1 MPLLEYFLV
10 PKFLD
15 TVSWH
20 CGLSPKVAT
29 FYFDIYFYTF
39 LNLGGI
45 FMDFKK
51 IMQDYFG
58 IALAVVIGVAVVTM
72 YSSFMVEGGLIQGF
86 TQDILNIVIEKV
98 KTMIQ

>member
-1 MPLLEYFLV
+1 
-10 PKFLD
+10 
-15 TVSWH
+15 
-20 CGLSPKVAT
+20 
-29 FYFDIYFYTF
+29 
-39 LNLGGI
+39 
-45 FMDFKK
+45 MDFKK

-72 YSSFMVEGGLIQGF
+72 YSSFMKEGGLIQGF

>member
-1 MPLLEYFLV
+1 
-10 PKFLD
+10 
-15 TVSWH
+15 
-20 CGLSPKVAT
+20 
-29 FYFDIYFYTF
+29 
-39 LNLGGI
+39 
-45 FMDFKK
+45 MDFKK

-72 YSSFMVEGGLIQGF
+72 YSSFMVEEGPIHGF

>member
-1 MPLLEYFLV
+1 
-10 PKFLD
+10 
-15 TVSWH
+15 
-20 CGLSPKVAT
+20 
-29 FYFDIYFYTF
+29 
-39 LNLGGI
+39 
-45 FMDFKK
+45 MDFKK

-86 TQDILNIVIEKV
+86 TQDILNLVIEKV

>member
-1 MPLLEYFLV
+1 
-10 PKFLD
+10 
-15 TVSWH
+15 
-20 CGLSPKVAT
+20 
-29 FYFDIYFYTF
+29 
-39 LNLGGI
+39 
-45 FMDFKK
+45 MDFKK

-98 KTMIQ
+98 KTMIQQLYRTRKEQIQT

>member
-1 MPLLEYFLV
+1 
-10 PKFLD
+10 
-15 TVSWH
+15 
-20 CGLSPKVAT
+20 
-29 FYFDIYFYTF
+29 
-39 LNLGGI
+39 
-45 FMDFKK
+45 MDFKK

-72 YSSFMVEGGLIQGF
+72 YSSFMAEGGLIQGF

>member
-1 MPLLEYFLV
+1 
-10 PKFLD
+10 
-15 TVSWH
+15 
-20 CGLSPKVAT
+20 
-29 FYFDIYFYTF
+29 
-39 LNLGGI
+39 
-45 FMDFKK
+45 MDFKK

-98 KTMIQ
+98 KVMIE

>member
-1 MPLLEYFLV
+1 
-10 PKFLD
+10 
-15 TVSWH
+15 
-20 CGLSPKVAT
+20 
-29 FYFDIYFYTF
+29 
-39 LNLGGI
+39 
-45 FMDFKK
+45 MDFKK

>member
-1 MPLLEYFLV
+1 
-10 PKFLD
+10 
-15 TVSWH
+15 
-20 CGLSPKVAT
+20 
-29 FYFDIYFYTF
+29 
-39 LNLGGI
+39 
-45 FMDFKK
+45 MDFKK

-98 KTMIQ
+98 KAMIQ